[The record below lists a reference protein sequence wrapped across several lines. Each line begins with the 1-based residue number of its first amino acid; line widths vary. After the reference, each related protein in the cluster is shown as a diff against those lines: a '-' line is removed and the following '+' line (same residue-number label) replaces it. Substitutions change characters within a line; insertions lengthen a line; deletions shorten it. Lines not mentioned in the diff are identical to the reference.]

1 MRFKKSIIALGLFVG
16 LSTSCNKFLDVV
28 PDNAPVLD
36 QAFAMR
42 TMAERYLVTCYS
54 QLPQSFSM
62 TNNPGWLSGD
72 EFWLNS
78 ESTYSGYFNWRIALG
93 NQNGDNPLLNAW
105 DGNNGATNLWVGI
118 TNCNTFLDNIMSV

>member
-1 MRFKKSIIALGLFVG
+1 MKMRFKKSIIALGLFVG

-72 EFWLNS
+72 EFWLTPNQPIRATS
-78 ESTYSGYFNWRIALG
+78 IGESLW
-93 NQNGDNPLLNAW
+93 
-105 DGNNGATNLWVGI
+105 ATKMA
-118 TNCNTFLDNIMSV
+118 TTPC